1 MAHTNSPMMI
11 MKTGN
16 SIFISICLICEIG
29 CGCRFSRLF
38 FVFPFA
44 LLLHSRSS
52 RQSENDHLPVA
63 VAAAAAVTNRYRCR
77 LPCALHK
84 PIKENCQKTK
94 RTIFFL
100 RGFLRTVGW
109 LSAAVGNLC
118 ESRWMFDAVM
128 WLKSAH
134 ANMVVRSNSWQRL
147 LWQIVY
153 DNGGRSWRTAGRSI
167 AYEYVCVTQPSGAN
181 GLMMLHQNTKQQQCH
196 VWNTSL
202 KSKRKEKNRNHIL
215 WLRVLL
221 DGRSTFS
228 SADISTYIQYDVCMW
243 GREIESE
250 RPSAQQTANEK
261 RNGERERVVTG
272 QHQRREGK
280 RKRVRD
286 SDWNNM
292 FE

>member
-1 MAHTNSPMMI
+1 MRMPFFS
-11 MKTGN
+11 
-16 SIFISICLICEIG
+16 FVF
-29 CGCRFSRLF
+29 RFSLCF
-38 FVFPFA
+38 TFA
-44 LLLHSRSS
+44 QSFIAPKRKWSSACGGSRSS
-52 RQSENDHLPVA
+52 SSHQSLSLPTPVHSA
-63 VAAAAAVTNRYRCR
+63 QTHQGK
-77 LPCALHK
+77 LPEDKANH
-84 PIKENCQKTK
+84 
-94 RTIFFL
+94 FFL

-202 KSKRKEKNRNHIL
+202 NSKRKEKNRNHIL

-243 GREIESE
+243 GREIESG